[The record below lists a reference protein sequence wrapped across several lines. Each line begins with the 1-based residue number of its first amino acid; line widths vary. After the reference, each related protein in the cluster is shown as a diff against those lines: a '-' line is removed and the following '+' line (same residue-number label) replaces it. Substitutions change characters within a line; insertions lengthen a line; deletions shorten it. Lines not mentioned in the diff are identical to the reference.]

1 MPQVI
6 AVDIAKCMGC
16 HSCEV
21 ACAVAHGAS
30 PTLHEA
36 IQQEQPPE
44 PRMVVVAIAEA
55 AVPLHCQHC
64 ADAPCATVC
73 PQDAI
78 QRPDP
83 DGPVILDEELCVGCG
98 ACAIVCPFGMIRMT
112 ADGKTALKCDMCIDR
127 QQAGQPPACVEAC
140 PTGALQLIE
149 DADLATE
156 VQRRI
161 LEAMEAALQ
170 EHYQQATTS

>member
-1 MPQVI
+1 VPQVI
-6 AVDIAKCMGC
+6 TVDAERCTGC
-16 HSCEV
+16 HSCEI
-21 ACAVAHGAS
+21 ACAVAHSDLGE
-30 PTLHEA
+30 LFQA
-36 IQQEQPPE
+36 IEQDPLPQ
-44 PRMVVVAIAEA
+44 PRMAVVAIGEV

-64 ADAPCATVC
+64 EDPPCATVC
-73 PQDAI
+73 PKDAI

-98 ACAIVCPFGMIRMT
+98 FCAIVCPFGMITMS

-149 DADLATE
+149 DAQAAE
-156 VQRRI
+156 VQQRT
-161 LEAMEAALQ
+161 LEAMEAALEEQ
-170 EHYQQATTS
+170 PQATIN

>member
-6 AVDIAKCMGC
+6 TVDVERCIGC
-16 HSCEV
+16 HSCIL
-21 ACAVAHGAS
+21 ACTVAHCAS
-30 PTLHEA
+30 PTLQEA

-44 PRMVVVAIAEA
+44 PGMSLVAIGEA

-64 ADAPCATVC
+64 QEAPCVAVC
-73 PQDAI
+73 PKEAI

-83 DGPVILDEELCVGCG
+83 DGPVILDEELCVGCQ
-98 ACAIVCPFGMIRMT
+98 ACVIVCPFGMIRMS
-112 ADGKTALKCDMCIDR
+112 ADGKMALKCDMCIDR

-140 PTGALQLIE
+140 PTGALELVK

-161 LEAMEAALQ
+161 LNAMEAALEEQ
-170 EHYQQATTS
+170 YKQAAPS

>member
-6 AVDIAKCMGC
+6 TVDIAKCMGC

-21 ACAVAHGAS
+21 ACSVAHSDSGE
-30 PTLHEA
+30 LFQA
-36 IQQEQPPE
+36 IEQDPLPE
-44 PRMVVVAIAEA
+44 PRMAVVTIGEV

-64 ADAPCATVC
+64 QDAPCAAVC
-73 PQDAI
+73 PKEAI

-83 DGPVILDEELCVGCG
+83 DGPVILDEELCVGCQ
-98 ACAIVCPFGMIRMT
+98 ACVIVCPFGMIRMS

-127 QQAGQPPACVEAC
+127 QRAGQPPACVEAC
-140 PTGALQLIE
+140 PTGALELVK

-161 LEAMEAALQ
+161 RKAMEAALQ

>member
-6 AVDIAKCMGC
+6 TVDIAKCMGC

-30 PTLHEA
+30 PTLYEA
-36 IQQEQPPE
+36 IQQEQAPE
-44 PRMVVVAIAEA
+44 PRMAVVAIGEA

-64 ADAPCATVC
+64 EDAPCAAVC
-73 PQDAI
+73 PKEAI

-83 DGPVILDEELCVGCG
+83 DGPVIIDEELCVGCG
-98 ACAIVCPFGMIRMT
+98 ACVIVCPFGMIRMS

-127 QQAGQPPACVEAC
+127 QQAGELPACVEAC
-140 PTGALQLIE
+140 PTGALELVE
-149 DADLATE
+149 DADLAT
-156 VQRRI
+156 QLQGRI
-161 LEAMEAALQ
+161 LKAMEAALQ
-170 EHYQQATTS
+170 EHPQATIS

>member
-6 AVDIAKCMGC
+6 TVDIAKCMGC

-21 ACAVAHGAS
+21 ACAVAHADS
-30 PTLHEA
+30 PTLLEA

-44 PRMVVVAIAEA
+44 PRMAVVAIGDM

-64 ADAPCATVC
+64 EEPPCAIVC

-83 DGPVILDEELCVGCG
+83 DGPVIIDEELCVGCG
-98 ACAIVCPFGMIRMT
+98 ACVIVCPFGMIRMS

-127 QQAGQPPACVEAC
+127 QQAGQLPACVEAC
-140 PTGALQLIE
+140 PTGALELVE

-161 LEAMEAALQ
+161 LEAMEAAPEEQ
-170 EHYQQATTS
+170 HQQAAPS

>member
-1 MPQVI
+1 VPQVI
-6 AVDIAKCMGC
+6 TVDVERCVGC

-21 ACAVAHGAS
+21 ACAVAHGPT
-30 PTLHEA
+30 PTLYEA
-36 IQQEQPPE
+36 VQQEQPPQ
-44 PRMVVVAIAEA
+44 PRMAVVAIGET

-64 ADAPCATVC
+64 QDAPCAAVC

-98 ACAIVCPFGMIRMT
+98 ACVIVCPFGMIRMS

-127 QQAGQPPACVEAC
+127 QRAGQPPACVEAC
-140 PTGALQLIE
+140 HTGALEFIE

>member
-6 AVDIAKCMGC
+6 TVDIAKCMGC

-36 IQQEQPPE
+36 IQQDPLPQ
-44 PRMVVVAIAEA
+44 PRMSLVAIGEA

-64 ADAPCATVC
+64 QDTPCAAVC
-73 PQDAI
+73 PKEAI

-83 DGPVILDEELCVGCG
+83 DGPVILDEELCVGCQ
-98 ACAIVCPFGMIRMT
+98 ACVIVCPFGMIRMS

-140 PTGALQLIE
+140 PTRALELVK
-149 DADLATE
+149 DADIATE
-156 VQRRI
+156 VQGRI
-161 LEAMEAALQ
+161 RKAMEAALQ

>member
-6 AVDIAKCMGC
+6 TVDIAKCMGC
-16 HSCEV
+16 HSCMV
-21 ACAVAHGAS
+21 ACAIAHANS
-30 PTLHEA
+30 PTLYEA

-44 PRMVVVAIAEA
+44 PRMAIVATGEA

-64 ADAPCATVC
+64 EDAPCATVC
-73 PQDAI
+73 PKEAI

-83 DGPVILDEELCVGCG
+83 DGPVLLDEELCVGCQ
-98 ACAIVCPFGMIRMT
+98 ACVIVCPFGMIRMSS
-112 ADGKTALKCDMCIDR
+112 DGETALKCDMCIER

-140 PTGALQLIE
+140 PTGALELVE
-149 DADLATE
+149 DADVATE

-161 LEAMEAALQ
+161 LEAMEAARAEQ
-170 EHYQQATTS
+170 PQVTIS

>member
-6 AVDIAKCMGC
+6 TVDVAKCMGC

-30 PTLHEA
+30 PTLYEA

-44 PRMVVVAIAEA
+44 PRMAIVAIGEA

-64 ADAPCATVC
+64 EDPPCASVC
-73 PQDAI
+73 PQHAI

-98 ACAIVCPFGMIRMT
+98 SCVIACPFGMIRMS
-112 ADGKTALKCDMCIDR
+112 ADGETALKCDMCIDR

-140 PTGALQLIE
+140 PTGALELVE
-149 DADLATE
+149 DAELTAE
-156 VQRRI
+156 IQQRT
-161 LEAMEAALQ
+161 LEAMETALK
-170 EHYQQATTS
+170 EEYQQAATR

>member
-6 AVDIAKCMGC
+6 TVDIAKCMGC

-21 ACAVAHGAS
+21 ACAVVHGLP

-36 IQQEQPPE
+36 IQQDPLPE
-44 PRMVVVAIAEA
+44 PRMVVVAIGDM

-64 ADAPCATVC
+64 ADAPCAAVC

-83 DGPVILDEELCVGCG
+83 DGPVILDDELCVGCG
-98 ACAIVCPFGMIRMT
+98 ACVIVCPFGMIRMS

-140 PTGALQLIE
+140 PTGALELVK
-149 DADLATE
+149 DGDLATE
-156 VQRRI
+156 IQGRI
-161 LEAMEAALQ
+161 LNAMEAALQ
-170 EHYQQATTS
+170 EQYQQAAPS